1 MAGISFLL
9 KKHIKRPHLARF
21 LMTETEQASQ
31 AVGPWFLTIFCLA
44 VMGLLVYHATG
55 KSPTL
60 FFLVITYATGLSLI
74 ISSPVYTVL
83 NRFLADEL
91 FFRRTDSIFNAL
103 IASSV
108 IMGSFSMCISS
119 VVIFS
124 LSSVTANYKIT
135 FVVLTSLLSLLWCIV
150 SVINS
155 LDKDRLTFWLF
166 LTGMSTSIGLLLLTG
181 TSDVQGLILI
191 FIAGITIPIVGGY
204 AFILKLYLRE
214 SVRMDWG
221 FFMRPKAYKP
231 GLALFLVN
239 LGFWI
244 DKPIFWYSKTAGKS
258 IVDPFFRYSPQYD
271 FPFFVAIS
279 LMMIAS
285 FIVYRGIKKEIRNPF
300 RLFIFK
306 LLNNFPFRELSME
319 KVNIIHSVRDIM
331 LRILI
336 VHGGIVLVVLFF
348 VSTAIIPLPW
358 TNPFVFHYLMIGT
371 IFFAF
376 WFFCILLIQYLDDY
390 DSILWL
396 ALVFLILNIVCTVVS
411 IKLGWKYYGLGF
423 MITCMVSSGL
433 SLIVLNSKL
442 GRLEYGIFKKAVQ
455 VF

>member
-1 MAGISFLL
+1 MA
-9 KKHIKRPHLARF
+9 
-21 LMTETEQASQ
+21 
-31 AVGPWFLTIFCLA
+31 
-44 VMGLLVYHATG
+44 
-55 KSPTL
+55 
-60 FFLVITYATGLSLI
+60 
-74 ISSPVYTVL
+74 
-83 NRFLADEL
+83 
-91 FFRRTDSIFNAL
+91 
-103 IASSV
+103 
-108 IMGSFSMCISS
+108 
-119 VVIFS
+119 
-124 LSSVTANYKIT
+124 
-135 FVVLTSLLSLLWCIV
+135 
-150 SVINS
+150 
-155 LDKDRLTFWLF
+155 
-166 LTGMSTSIGLLLLTG
+166 TSIGLLLLTG

-191 FIAGITIPIVGGY
+191 FIAGITIPVLGGY

-221 FFMRPKAYKP
+221 FFMRPKAYKT
-231 GLALFLVN
+231 GLALFIVN

-244 DKPIFWYSKTAGKS
+244 DKPIFWYSKTAGRS
-258 IVDPFFRYSPQYD
+258 IDPFFRYSPQYD

-285 FIVYRGIKKEIRNPF
+285 FIVYRSIKKEIRTPF

-306 LLNNFPFRELSME
+306 LLNNFPFQELSME
-319 KVNIIHSVRDIM
+319 KMNIIHSVRHIM
-331 LRILI
+331 LRILL
-336 VHGGIVLVVLFF
+336 VHGGVVMVALFF

-358 TNPFVFHYLMIGT
+358 ANPFVFHYLMIGT

-396 ALVFLILNIVCTVVS
+396 ALVFLVLNIVCTVVS

-423 MITCMVSSGL
+423 MITCMVSSFL

-455 VF
+455 GS

>member
-1 MAGISFLL
+1 MF
-9 KKHIKRPHLARF
+9 
-21 LMTETEQASQ
+21 
-31 AVGPWFLTIFCLA
+31 
-44 VMGLLVYHATG
+44 
-55 KSPTL
+55 
-60 FFLVITYATGLSLI
+60 
-74 ISSPVYTVL
+74 ISS
-83 NRFLADEL
+83 A
-91 FFRRTDSIFNAL
+91 
-103 IASSV
+103 
-108 IMGSFSMCISS
+108 
-119 VVIFS
+119 VIFS

-135 FVVLTSLLSLLWCIV
+135 FVVLTTLLSLLWCIV
-150 SVINS
+150 SVLNS

-166 LTGMSTSIGLLLLTG
+166 VTGMGISIGFLLLTG
-181 TSDVQGLILI
+181 TSDIQGLTLI

-214 SVRMDWG
+214 SVMMDWG

-279 LMMIAS
+279 LMMIAT

-319 KVNIIHSVRDIM
+319 KVNIVHSVRHIM
-331 LRILI
+331 LRILL
-336 VHGGIVLVVLFF
+336 VHGGVVIVALFF

-396 ALVFLILNIVCTVVS
+396 ALVFFILNIVCTVVS

-423 MITCMVSSGL
+423 MIACMVSSVL

-442 GRLEYGIFKKAVQ
+442 GRLEYGIFKKAGQ
-455 VF
+455 AS